1 MSEENKDNLEQPE
14 ETPEEGT
21 EEEQAAQ
28 ANAEGEPE
36 GEQNSEEA
44 SEAPAEEAAEVEAP
58 EELGA
63 KIQGLQ
69 EQLLRQAAEFENFKK
84 RSLQETTARI
94 KYAATNLVKDLLPGL
109 DNLERALEHAENSG
123 EENAELKQFIEG
135 VEMVQNQF
143 YEALKK
149 NHVERYAPQG
159 EPFDPN
165 LHEAVGMIPSD
176 EVEPDHVAL
185 VMQAGYKLH
194 DRVLRAA
201 MVQVAAKG

>member
-1 MSEENKDNLEQPE
+1 MSEEQKDQQ
-14 ETPEEGT
+14 TP
-21 EEEQAAQ
+21 
-28 ANAEGEPE
+28 PE
-36 GEQNSEEA
+36 GEQEQEQPQA
-44 SEAPAEEAAEVEAP
+44 EAAEETGEAAEPQAAQPEAAPEADAEGDAVEPP
-58 EELGA
+58 EELA
-63 KIQGLQ
+63 TKVQSLQ

-143 YEALKK
+143 YEALRK
-149 NHVERYAPQG
+149 NHVERYFPQG

-165 LHEAVGMIPSD
+165 LHEAVGMVPTE
-176 EVEPDHVAL
+176 EVEPDHVAN